1 MKKPETM
8 NPPAVPCDKANAEE
22 LLQRQIIEVDF
33 AMRQSLA
40 GLLEAGYRP
49 SAISGGLI
57 VTIYNLMKAQGMTE
71 MQISN
76 ELNRIVD
83 GVREMAFVEN
93 KKLN

>member
-1 MKKPETM
+1 
-8 NPPAVPCDKANAEE
+8 VDKSHDNDTATQA
-22 LLQRQIIEVDF
+22 QIIEVDF
-33 AMRQSLA
+33 AMRQALA

-49 SAISGGLI
+49 SVISGGLI
-57 VTIYNLMKAQGMTE
+57 VTIYNLMKAQEMSE

-83 GVREMAFVEN
+83 GVRELAFIAN